1 MHILVAGG
9 AGFIGANL
17 CRALLQRGADVTVI
31 DNLYTG
37 RRENIADLPVRFVE
51 GDICDRDLLQ
61 REFSPEHLRFT
72 GVMNL
77 ACPASP
83 PAYQA
88 KAVETLLTG
97 SMGTVN
103 TLEIARAHGA
113 RYLLT
118 STSEV
123 YGEPAVHPQTEE
135 YRGNVNPVGPRSM
148 YDEAKRFSEAVT
160 VAYAKQYGVNASI
173 VRIFNTYGPFMRP
186 DDGRVITNFLNQ
198 ALYSTP
204 LTIYGDGSQTR
215 SFCFVS
221 DLVAGLIAMF
231 ESQERGPIN
240 LGNPQ
245 EVAIRDLVQQVEAVT
260 GKPCSITY
268 KPLPGDDPTRRC
280 PDITKAQTLL
290 GWQPVVPLRQGLQ
303 TTWEWL
309 SGQTPGNAGDR

>member
-1 MHILVAGG
+1 MLQTFRAMHILVAGG

-37 RRENIADLPVRFVE
+37 RRENLADLPVRFVE

-61 REFSPEHLRFT
+61 REFSPERVRFT

-88 KAVETLLTG
+88 QAVETLLTG
-97 SMGTVN
+97 SMGTAN

-118 STSEV
+118 STSEI
-123 YGEPAVHPQTEE
+123 YGEPAVHPQTED

-148 YDEAKRFSEAVT
+148 YDEAKRFSEAIT
-160 VAYAKQYGVNASI
+160 VAYAKQYEVDTSI

-198 ALYSTP
+198 ALYGTP
-204 LTIYGDGSQTR
+204 LTIYGDGTQTR

-231 ESQERGPIN
+231 ESKERGPVN

-245 EVAIRDLVQQVEAVT
+245 EVAIRDLVQRVEEVT
-260 GKPCSITY
+260 GKKCQITY

-280 PDITKAQTLL
+280 PDITKARNLL
-290 GWQPVVPLRQGLQ
+290 GWQPVVPLSQGLQ

-309 SGQTPGNAGDR
+309 SRPL